1 MKAALSVC
9 KSPGATAEAR
19 RLAVGVD
26 LIKFRD
32 GAARFRGPVRGS
44 DEWGHDVFELRLLS
58 YPPLYGEFQPKW
70 ADNENDFDIEIVSF
84 GFTDERNIAN
94 PNVGARRRCSLEQ
107 RRIIEGLI
115 VALILSPEARTGISP
130 FSSKKGRFL
139 GYVFFRP
146 DWIVGEG

>member
-1 MKAALSVC
+1 
-9 KSPGATAEAR
+9 
-19 RLAVGVD
+19 VGVD
-26 LIKFRD
+26 WINFQD
-32 GAARFRGPVRGS
+32 GAARFIGPVRGS
-44 DEWGHDVFELRLLS
+44 DEWGHNAFELRLPS

-94 PNVGARRRCSLEQ
+94 PNAGARRRFSLEQ
-107 RRIIEGLI
+107 RSIIEGLI
-115 VALILSPEARTGISP
+115 VALISSPEARTGISP

-139 GYVFFRP
+139 GHVYFRP